1 MNAERFNRV
10 SRRTLIV
17 LSVTALVMVIAG
29 FTQPPRTDEGAAAHI
44 FQIAV
49 AAFAVVLC
57 LFFATADWKQPS
69 RSARPLAF
77 PTSVLILAF
86 AALYYL
92 EHYHP

>member
-1 MNAERFNRV
+1 MNLKRINRV

-17 LSVTALVMVIAG
+17 LSVTALVMVITG
-29 FTQPPRTDEGAAAHI
+29 FTQPSRTDEGAATHI

-49 AAFAVVLC
+49 SAFAVVLC
-57 LFFATADWKQPS
+57 VFFATADWKQPS

-77 PTSVLILAF
+77 PASVLMLAF

-92 EHYHP
+92 EHYRP